1 MDQIDQA
8 ILTDI
13 LEKLGLKLKTYVKK
27 RTETNVVEHLNH
39 LSVSWYKQY
48 KCLLKNHDDVC
59 ISIEVE
65 ILKSYNFRTQ
75 NFEKL

>member
-27 RTETNVVEHLNH
+27 RTETDVVEHLNH
-39 LSVSWYKQY
+39 LSVS
-48 KCLLKNHDDVC
+48 
-59 ISIEVE
+59 
-65 ILKSYNFRTQ
+65 
-75 NFEKL
+75 